1 MRIHERIDK
10 IRYFQ
15 LGGAGGIEQNP
26 LSHTCASA
34 PLDSPEHVD
43 PQSADHVNAGP
54 ACLFT
59 PRQSYG
65 CYHHSEYT
73 VKHTVH
79 SETHP
84 ASQNPARN

>member
-1 MRIHERIDK
+1 MDNVYKETSFSKWLPISNMRIHERIDK

-43 PQSADHVNAGP
+43 PQSADHV
-54 ACLFT
+54 
-59 PRQSYG
+59 
-65 CYHHSEYT
+65 
-73 VKHTVH
+73 
-79 SETHP
+79 
-84 ASQNPARN
+84 